1 MPRSCLLEHRG
12 HIMLETQRG
21 SRCRSG
27 NSRARKGL
35 TSRPEPMKPVD
46 RLSHRL
52 SVTPVS
58 SHFQA
63 LGSDGTCIATD
74 DTSEFTTC
82 GQQPQTLVGFHQRRR
97 QTKASAA
104 MRTPKG
110 GRPAVLTAWEH
121 TAHSG
126 RHLLCG
132 RPEQH
137 LLGGGQLLQLARVRA
152 LSALRLPRRHLL
164 LLARA
169 VVRLVDTKKCNW
181 SGQGYCWHVHHIYV
195 KPAPRCAA
203 RNGFTS
209 PLQALAGSL
218 HACSL
223 SCHHLLLCDD
233 EAGAE
238 QLQQT
243 PRQ

>member
-1 MPRSCLLEHRG
+1 MSFWKLQG
-12 HIMLETQRG
+12 TQRTD
-21 SRCRSG
+21 
-27 NSRARKGL
+27 L
-35 TSRPEPMKPVD
+35 TPGADE
-46 RLSHRL
+46 
-52 SVTPVS
+52 T
-58 SHFQA
+58 
-63 LGSDGTCIATD
+63 
-74 DTSEFTTC
+74 
-82 GQQPQTLVGFHQRRR
+82 RR
-97 QTKASAA
+97 QIEPQVVCHARLLALPGA
-104 MRTPKG
+104 GVRWHLH
-110 GRPAVLTAWEH
+110 RH
-121 TAHSG
+121 G
-126 RHLLCG
+126 RHVRIYHMRAAASDPSGFPSEAPPNNGLSRHANAKRWEGCRADSMGTYSTLRATFVVC